1 MKKLLISFAA
11 AACATG
17 LVSAREIVKTPA
29 YTWHGDTITQGV
41 YMAYAPNDTVIIS
54 TYSAQPGY
62 YMGIDKEWHKRNDLS
77 GYPQLSTPN
86 TLHRAIYNMGM
97 DEMVNAVEP
106 DTTLRTGKEW
116 SGVWTRDV
124 SYSILL
130 SMAYMQPEATRI
142 SLLRKVDPMGRVI
155 QDTGSGG
162 AWPVSTDRMIWA
174 AAAYELYLVTGD
186 KDWLKTIYPIIKKSL
201 YDDRSSGLYSAKTG
215 LVKGETSFI
224 DWREQSYP
232 KWMQTADIYQ
242 SEALGTS
249 IVHARAWE
257 VLSRI
262 AAELGHKDVSK
273 DAAEQAQKIADGV
286 NANLWNK
293 DKGYY
298 NMYLYGRDNLIDN
311 PRAETLGETLSI
323 LWDVA
328 DADRARTIT
337 ENNPTTPFG
346 VGIFYPQIAD
356 MPAYHN
362 NALWPWV
369 GAYWA
374 IANAKAGNEQG
385 VMQGI
390 GAVYRPAALFATNKE
405 NFVLENGDIATEL
418 NSSNML
424 WCLAGN
430 IALTHKILFGIDF
443 TEKGLAFH
451 PFVPKALGEDRT
463 LSGFEY
469 RGCKLNITVK
479 GFGSKIS
486 SFTVDGKEQAA
497 LITPAQAKKAKGKT
511 LDVVIVM
518 DNQPI
523 APLKVNNVSNAK
535 APLTPIARLEGKT
548 LVWNPIEYIGSYV
561 IVRDGKRI
569 DTVHTTTYDASIPGE
584 YQVIGVS
591 TDGVEGFASEPMSTR
606 MQGMFQPEKATKTMT
621 SGEIK
626 YQPTGDIA
634 GFTGQGFAETDH
646 ANQTVTVPVVI
657 PEDGEYTLSVRYA
670 NGNGPVNTGRS
681 CGIRT
686 VELDGASLGTVVMP
700 HRGKGNWSDWGY
712 SNSVDFK
719 ATKGKHVVTIVFKP
733 YNENMDMKTNH
744 VIIDAVR
751 LNKK

>member
-186 KDWLKTIYPIIKKSL
+186 
-201 YDDRSSGLYSAKTG
+201 
-215 LVKGETSFI
+215 
-224 DWREQSYP
+224 
-232 KWMQTADIYQ
+232 
-242 SEALGTS
+242 
-249 IVHARAWE
+249 
-257 VLSRI
+257 
-262 AAELGHKDVSK
+262 
-273 DAAEQAQKIADGV
+273 
-286 NANLWNK
+286 
-293 DKGYY
+293 
-298 NMYLYGRDNLIDN
+298 
-311 PRAETLGETLSI
+311 
-323 LWDVA
+323 
-328 DADRARTIT
+328 
-337 ENNPTTPFG
+337 
-346 VGIFYPQIAD
+346 
-356 MPAYHN
+356 
-362 NALWPWV
+362 
-369 GAYWA
+369 
-374 IANAKAGNEQG
+374 
-385 VMQGI
+385 
-390 GAVYRPAALFATNKE
+390 
-405 NFVLENGDIATEL
+405 
-418 NSSNML
+418 
-424 WCLAGN
+424 
-430 IALTHKILFGIDF
+430 
-443 TEKGLAFH
+443 
-451 PFVPKALGEDRT
+451 
-463 LSGFEY
+463 
-469 RGCKLNITVK
+469 
-479 GFGSKIS
+479 
-486 SFTVDGKEQAA
+486 
-497 LITPAQAKKAKGKT
+497 
-511 LDVVIVM
+511 
-518 DNQPI
+518 
-523 APLKVNNVSNAK
+523 
-535 APLTPIARLEGKT
+535 
-548 LVWNPIEYIGSYV
+548 
-561 IVRDGKRI
+561 
-569 DTVHTTTYDASIPGE
+569 
-584 YQVIGVS
+584 
-591 TDGVEGFASEPMSTR
+591 
-606 MQGMFQPEKATKTMT
+606 
-621 SGEIK
+621 
-626 YQPTGDIA
+626 IA

-670 NGNGPVNTGRS
+670 NGNGPVNTESS